1 MADSIAL
8 FPSSGDELRIYSD
21 SRDAV
26 SLEQIGQFLLAF
38 GEAKQE
44 AVGSGYVL
52 ELADVEYS
60 SLDQLFRRRPK
71 QRIKAI
77 GKVGRLSQKQKNQI
91 ARDSLHVQKKSNLLQ
106 AATLA
111 ITTIGVAAAANGL
124 LKDSGGTQAVV
135 EQNNKPCRIIQI
147 DEFKY
152 VVEREERDRQKRR
165 DAPKQKEQLRLM
177 EHLQAGET
185 FSFGGYVLPRK

>member
-1 MADSIAL
+1 M
-8 FPSSGDELRIYSD
+8 
-21 SRDAV
+21 
-26 SLEQIGQFLLAF
+26 
-38 GEAKQE
+38 
-44 AVGSGYVL
+44 
-52 ELADVEYS
+52 
-60 SLDQLFRRRPK
+60 
-71 QRIKAI
+71 
-77 GKVGRLSQKQKNQI
+77 
-91 ARDSLHVQKKSNLLQ
+91 QKKSNLLQ